1 VIRETFASSVQAGR
15 IALELSG
22 LPSSEA
28 LRTERLFVD
37 YDEEAVRRSAPH
49 KDDMDALVKAAQN
62 YAEELES
69 IFKADESADKL
80 L

>member
-1 VIRETFASSVQAGR
+1 
-15 IALELSG
+15 
-22 LPSSEA
+22 
-28 LRTERLFVD
+28 
-37 YDEEAVRRSAPH
+37 
-49 KDDMDALVKAAQN
+49 MDALIKAAQN